1 MRLFNACNSGAL
13 QLRIQAK
20 GWQEGE
26 DIWNQY
32 RIRDKL
38 ADDPVGLRSMLNIGM
53 R

>member
-1 MRLFNACNSGAL
+1 MRLFNACNSGTL
-13 QLRIQAK
+13 QLSIQAK
-20 GWQEGE
+20 GWQERE

-38 ADDPVGLRSMLNIGM
+38 ADDPVGLRSMSNIGM